1 MLSGQRD
8 TDAQCADEHVTGLVY
23 SLFGQRSTGQG
34 SASRAHQRLAGRGES
49 DGPGSA
55 DVEQRAEFAFE
66 GSDRVDRPDCTMSS
80 RLAGRVMLRFLDQ
93 RQEVT

>member
-1 MLSGQRD
+1 VYGLFGLLGAGQRP
-8 TDAQCADEHVTGLVY
+8 AGW
-23 SLFGQRSTGQG
+23 
-34 SASRAHQRLAGRGES
+34 AHQRLAGRGES
-49 DGPGSA
+49 NGPGSA